1 MWKLGK
7 WKSSK
12 IPGRNFGLHDSFFQK
27 IVPLTTSRK
36 ECGNNKEIPSKNE
49 SGFCRAKKTW
59 RKREKKFFIYSSYF
73 DNISLAWKCEY
84 EYEMGWVGRKFN
96 RFLGE
101 IEIHA
106 EIISPDWGRLSN
118 QLLVKIRKWISGKK
132 TRKKRRSKKYFS
144 HTIPNISEQKL
155 WNVLLFW
162 TDRWKYTDS

>member
-1 MWKLGK
+1 METRKSERVQKFRGEISVCTTLSFK
-7 WKSSK
+7 KSSLSPPEK
-12 IPGRNFGLHDSFFQK
+12 GVEITKRFPQKTRVDSVGQ
-27 IVPLTTSRK
+27 
-36 ECGNNKEIPSKNE
+36 
-49 SGFCRAKKTW
+49 KKTW
-59 RKREKKFFIYSSYF
+59 RKREKKFFICSSYF
-73 DNISLAWKCEY
+73 DNISLAWKC

-106 EIISPDWGRLSN
+106 EIISPDWSRLSN

-144 HTIPNISEQKL
+144 HTIPIISEQKL